1 MAVEDAVAPYLDFEL
16 ARMHNCY
23 FASTW
28 SGVPMHARAGIRSLQ
43 DRWDAYRLRPYR
55 PQSYPIPF
63 KDAEYYSSDNAT
75 SIARNTS

>member
-43 DRWDAYRLRPYR
+43 DRWDAYRPRSTISTTIISHTLQRCR
-55 PQSYPIPF
+55 VLQ
-63 KDAEYYSSDNAT
+63 
-75 SIARNTS
+75 